1 MRCPSCYQPVGD
13 DDNNCPHCGTSLSMW
28 KPPAA
33 NPAAA
38 GSGTGMAY
46 VGFWARVGARFID
59 GIVVSGVLIALMAA
73 VVLAGAVSFEQAVD
87 PYAQP
92 SSSGS
97 LLVFAAWVLGPWLY
111 FSLMESSSWQATLGK
126 RAIGAR
132 VTDLEGQ
139 RISFAHATGRYF
151 ATALCYIT
159 LYVGFVMAA
168 FTARKQALHDMAT
181 NTVVTYTDGTAKKAG
196 CLVMAA
202 VGAFILVIVGI
213 MAAVAVP
220 AYQEYKKKAEEMRAE
235 LEAGATAEE
244 ELAVPSG
251 QLTAFVEQ
259 ADLLA
264 SAVEERYAAYG
275 ELPDSLESAQVSL
288 EYTESTPRATIGAGG
303 VITQF
308 SRDASLQLT
317 MTPQVAADGSLSW
330 ACAGDGLAGDEFPER
345 CQ

>member
-38 GSGTGMAY
+38 ATGADAAY

-59 GIVVSGVLIALMAA
+59 GIVVGGGVLVLMVVAA
-73 VVLAGAVSFEQAVD
+73 LAGGGLGQAFD
-87 PYAQP
+87 ASGQP
-92 SSSGS
+92 TGNGAM
-97 LLVFAAWVLGPWLY
+97 LLMLGYLVGPWLY
-111 FSLMESSSWQATLGK
+111 FALMESSSWQATLGK
-126 RAIGAR
+126 RAIGAQ
-132 VTDLEGQ
+132 VTDLNGQ

-159 LYVGFVMAA
+159 LYIGFVMAA

-181 NTVVTYTDGTAKKAG
+181 NTVVTYTDGVPRKTG
-196 CLVMAA
+196 CV
-202 VGAFILVIVGI
+202 V
-213 MAAVAVP
+213 MAAVAVFMVVIIGILAAVAIP
-220 AYQEYKKKAEEMRAE
+220 AYQDYVKKAEAARAE
-235 LEAGATAEE
+235 LEAGAQADEV
-244 ELAVPSG
+244 AVPAGG
-251 QLTAFVEQ
+251 QLAQFVEH

-264 SAVEERYAAYG
+264 SAVEERYAADG
-275 ELPDSLESAQVSL
+275 VLPDSLEAAQVTL
-288 EYTESTPRATIGAGG
+288 EYTENTPRATIGAGG

-308 SRDASLQLT
+308 SADASLQLT
-317 MTPQVAADGSLSW
+317 MTPQVMDDGSVGW
-330 ACAGDGLAGDEFPER
+330 TCAGEGLASEEFPGR